1 MYWKITK
8 EIYILA
14 HTSETDMNELIKQ
27 MLDLLYQKRD
37 GIDHE
42 EFDCLVGL
50 VRDGYINSFEE
61 LAEYGVAK

>member
-1 MYWKITK
+1 
-8 EIYILA
+8 
-14 HTSETDMNELIKQ
+14 MNDLIKQ